1 MLNYTPNLDAVFKSL
16 SDPSRRAMIMMLSRG
31 ETTLGQ
37 LAEPLSMTL
46 PAVHQHLGV
55 LEQAGIVICEKRGRE
70 RWCRLQS
77 DALAHA
83 EKWIGARR
91 GLWQQRLAA
100 LDDFLA
106 QTAPKNTVGSNR
118 SKRHSSRRKDS

>member
-1 MLNYTPNLDAVFKSL
+1 
-16 SDPSRRAMIMMLSRG
+16 
-31 ETTLGQ
+31 
-37 LAEPLSMTL
+37 MTL